1 MSTLVYRFGL
11 LPPHENEALVREQ
24 MRLAHR
30 YRNDLVQIE
39 RARRA
44 VVREAA
50 RVPEVVRLEAEA
62 ARTDAECAKVGA
74 QIKAARAA
82 GRTRKDSVELTEQ
95 LKALRIEHRDVVSAL
110 REARRE
116 ARVAAEP
123 VLDEIQERVG
133 EMRRGARAICGV
145 YWGTYLLVEAAD
157 EAMRKA
163 TPLYDKDAEPNDPR
177 FVPWTGNGRI
187 GVQIQGGMTE
197 ADTVRDRRLR
207 IESAAP
213 PPGADPNSKRSLRR
227 RYCILAM
234 RVDSEGRDPVW
245 ARWRMVMERPLPS
258 DAIIKEAAVKLNRV
272 GPREEWSVTITLT
285 TAERDRR
292 VKDQTGTVG
301 IDLGWRLMPDGIRVA
316 AWHGSDGASGFL
328 MLPDTRP
335 TFHTTPGGRTRS
347 SALGVVDAA
356 RKVEDLSSKRD
367 KAFNEARATIA
378 RIEGAPPWFE
388 LATKTISQWRSQGR
402 LAALVRRWRD
412 ARWEGDAEAYE
423 EAEKW
428 RYHDHH
434 LWAWESSQREKA
446 LRARREIFRLFA
458 ADMAKRYARVVLEKL
473 DLRDFSKKEDGPD
486 ATVNPT
492 SRRNRTVVALSEF
505 RESIALAFGGTW
517 AVEKGPTGDR
527 IVAVE
532 AAGTTMVHH
541 ECGSVERWDQAMHLS
556 HMCSSCG
563 AIFDQDANAAKNI
576 LAAGERLGGPVLSGA
591 ARNDENVSNLNQV
604 REGRWAKAKRMKA
617 EKDAKLEAARKAAPS
632 AAE

>member
-11 LPPHENEALVREQ
+11 LPPHENDALVRSQ

-44 VVREAA
+44 AVRDVARAA
-50 RVPEVVRLEAEA
+50 PEVARLELEA
-62 ARTDAECAKVGA
+62 ARTDAACAKVGG

-82 GRTRKDSVELTEQ
+82 GRTRKDSVELIEQ
-95 LKALRIEHRDVVSAL
+95 LKALRIEHKEVVLAL
-110 REARRE
+110 REARKT

-123 VLDEIQERVG
+123 VLAEIEERVAA
-133 EMRRGARAICGV
+133 MRRGARAICGV
-145 YWGTYLLVEAAD
+145 YWGTYLMIEDAD
-157 EAMRKA
+157 QAMRKM
-163 TPLYDKDAEPNDPR
+163 PLYDKDAEPSDPR
-177 FVPWTGNGRI
+177 FVPWTGDGSV
-187 GVQIQGGMTE
+187 GVQIQGGMTGE
-197 ADTVRDRRLR
+197 DTADDTRLR

-227 RYCILAM
+227 RYCVLAM
-234 RVDSEGRDPVW
+234 RVGSEGRDPVW
-245 ARWRMVMERPLPS
+245 ARWRMVMERPLPA
-258 DAIIKEAAVKLNRV
+258 DARIKRAAVKLRRV
-272 GPREEWSVTITLT
+272 GPREEWSVTITLE

-292 VKDQTGTVG
+292 VSDQVGMVG
-301 IDLGWRLMPDGIRVA
+301 IDLGWRLMPDGLRVA

-328 MLPDTRP
+328 TLPDTRP

-367 KAFNEARATIA
+367 KAFNEARSAIA

-388 LATKTISQWRSQGR
+388 LATKTISQWKSQGR

-412 ARWEGDAEAYE
+412 ARWDGDAEAYE

-434 LWAWESSQREKA
+434 LWAWETSQQAKA
-446 LRARREIFRLFA
+446 LRARREVFRLFA
-458 ADMAKRYARVVLEKL
+458 ADMAKRYARLAIEGL
-473 DLRDFSKKEDGPD
+473 DLRAFARKTDDDTNET
-486 ATVNPT
+486 A
-492 SRRNRTVVALSEF
+492 RRNRVVVAPSKL
-505 RESIALAFGGTW
+505 REALLLAFGSAINHW
-517 AVEKGPTGDR
+517 AETPKGDR
-527 IVAVE
+527 VVVVE

-541 ECGSVERWDQAMHLS
+541 ECGSVERWDQATHVSHL
-556 HMCSSCG
+556 CSSCG
-563 AIFDQDANAAKNI
+563 EIFDQDANAAKNI

-591 ARNDENVSNLNQV
+591 ARNDENVSNLSQV

-617 EKDAKLEAARKAAPS
+617 EKDARLEAARKAAPS